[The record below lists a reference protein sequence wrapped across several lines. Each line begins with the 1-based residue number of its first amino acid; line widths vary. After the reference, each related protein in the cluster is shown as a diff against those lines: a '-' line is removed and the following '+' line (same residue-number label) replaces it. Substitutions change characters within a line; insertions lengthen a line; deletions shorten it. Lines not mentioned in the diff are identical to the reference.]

1 MVARSVLPKLWL
13 SINCSD
19 VVVRLV
25 PVRVE
30 FSGRR
35 VNNSYFGIYRDPGT
49 KGRSTL
55 YAPVV
60 GRSRAHGQLD
70 PEGIFKGCSPTLEG
84 ARGSMG
90 VGTEREKQNKVARWL
105 D

>member
-35 VNNSYFGIYRDPGT
+35 VNNSYFGIYRGPST
-49 KGRSTL
+49 KGHGTL
-55 YAPVV
+55 YALVV
-60 GRSRAHGQLD
+60 GDG
-70 PEGIFKGCSPTLEG
+70 
-84 ARGSMG
+84 RGLMA
-90 VGTEREKQNKVARWL
+90 N
-105 D
+105 

>member
-19 VVVRLV
+19 VVVRLA
-25 PVRVE
+25 PVRVG

-35 VNNSYFGIYRDPGT
+35 VNNSYFGIYRGPDT

-55 YAPVV
+55 YALVV
-60 GRSRAHGQLD
+60 GDG
-70 PEGIFKGCSPTLEG
+70 
-84 ARGSMG
+84 RGLMA
-90 VGTEREKQNKVARWL
+90 N
-105 D
+105 